1 MKKLK
6 GRRILNKINPKKDIK
21 PVLDVTRA
29 GEVKK
34 IKIYDDGK
42 SKVPA
47 TIFAIIVLLLGT
59 YVIYDQFIKEKKYSE
74 DVYTSHFEMKEDE
87 SQKFV
92 YFTNETEI
100 MRGLVDKKK
109 YVTKDIV
116 INIKTDDMQNLEKK
130 LNDQRKEF
138 ELNYEYVDSEV
149 MNVQNCYQNFST
161 YNTDTENL
169 KSFTYRE
176 YEIYESE
183 DFITIMVIDNNIV
196 LCGDNNN
203 KTTITNYIIA
213 KETGELMKEDFILD
227 KFNADKR
234 KLVHNSLAGLVDDK
248 VEKRTAR
255 AIKAIEDP
263 INDNML
269 SYVFTEGNCIGVRF
283 DLGEN
288 SKIVP
293 NNYDLIE
300 ESKICK
306 TEKGQ

>member
-1 MKKLK
+1 MNKLK
-6 GRRILNKINPKKDIK
+6 GRKILSKTNIKKDVK
-21 PVLDVTRA
+21 PVLDITRA

-34 IKIYDDGK
+34 IKVYNDGK

-47 TIFAIIVLLLGT
+47 TIFAVIVLLLGF
-59 YVIYDQFIKEKKYSE
+59 YVIYDQFIKEKKYS
-74 DVYTSHFEMKEDE
+74 DSLYTRYFEMKEDE
-87 SQKFV
+87 SLRFV

-116 INIKTDDMQNLEKK
+116 INIKTEQMKNLEKK
-130 LNDQRKEF
+130 LNEQRKEF
-138 ELNYEYVDSEV
+138 ELNYEYVNSEV

-161 YNTDTENL
+161 YNTNTENL

-176 YEIYESE
+176 YEVYESE
-183 DFITIMVIDNNIV
+183 DFLTIMVIDNNIV
-196 LCGDNNN
+196 LCGDNN

-213 KETGELMKEDFILD
+213 KETGELVSEDFILD
-227 KFNADKR
+227 KFYADKR
-234 KLVHNSLAGLVDDK
+234 KLVHNSLAGLLDTEIED
-248 VEKRTAR
+248 RNAI
-255 AIKAIEDP
+255 AIKTIEDL
-263 INDNML
+263 INDHGL
-269 SYVFTEGNCIGVRF
+269 SYVFTEDKCIGVRF

-288 SKIVP
+288 SNIVP
-293 NNYDLIE
+293 NNYDLLE

>member
-6 GRRILNKINPKKDIK
+6 GRRILNKVNVKKDIK

-47 TIFAIIVLLLGT
+47 TIFAIIVLLLGI

-87 SQKFV
+87 SQKFI

-169 KSFTYRE
+169 KSFAYRE

-196 LCGDNNN
+196 LCGDNN

-234 KLVHNSLAGLVDDK
+234 KLVHNSLVGLVDDK
-248 VEKRTAR
+248 IEERTAR

-293 NNYDLIE
+293 NKYDLIE

>member
-6 GRRILNKINPKKDIK
+6 GRRILDKINAKKDIK

-59 YVIYDQFIKEKKYSE
+59 YVIYDQFIKEKEYSE

-87 SQKFV
+87 SQKFI

-169 KSFTYRE
+169 KSFAYRE

-234 KLVHNSLAGLVDDK
+234 KLVHNSLVGLVDDK
-248 VEKRTAR
+248 VEERTAR

>member
-1 MKKLK
+1 MNKLK
-6 GRRILNKINPKKDIK
+6 GRKILNKTNIKKDVK
-21 PVLDVTRA
+21 PVLDITRA

-34 IKIYDDGK
+34 IKVYNDGK

-47 TIFAIIVLLLGT
+47 TIFAVIVLLLGF
-59 YVIYDQFIKEKKYSE
+59 YVIYDQFIKEKKYS
-74 DVYTSHFEMKEDE
+74 DSLYTRHFEMKEDE
-87 SQKFV
+87 SLKFV

-116 INIKTDDMQNLEKK
+116 INIKTEQMKNLEKK
-130 LNDQRKEF
+130 LNEQRKEF
-138 ELNYEYVDSEV
+138 ELNYEYVNSEV

-161 YNTDTENL
+161 YNTTTENL

-176 YEIYESE
+176 YEVYESE
-183 DFITIMVIDNNIV
+183 DFLTIMVIDNNIV
-196 LCGDNNN
+196 LCGDNN

-213 KETGELMKEDFILD
+213 KETGELVSEDFILD
-227 KFNADKR
+227 KFYADKR
-234 KLVHNSLAGLVDDK
+234 KLVHNSLAGLLDTEIED
-248 VEKRTAR
+248 RNAI
-255 AIKAIEDP
+255 AIKTIEDL
-263 INDNML
+263 INDHGL
-269 SYVFTEGNCIGVRF
+269 SYVFTEDKCIGVRF

-288 SKIVP
+288 SNIVP
-293 NNYDLIE
+293 NNYDLLE

>member
-1 MKKLK
+1 MNKLK
-6 GRRILNKINPKKDIK
+6 GRKILSKTNIKKDVK
-21 PVLDVTRA
+21 PVLDITRA

-34 IKIYDDGK
+34 IKVYNDGK

-47 TIFAIIVLLLGT
+47 TIFAVIVLLLGF
-59 YVIYDQFIKEKKYSE
+59 YVIYDQFIKEKKYS
-74 DVYTSHFEMKEDE
+74 DSLYTRHFEMKEDE
-87 SQKFV
+87 SLKFV

-116 INIKTDDMQNLEKK
+116 INIKTEQMKNLEKK
-130 LNDQRKEF
+130 LNEQRKEF
-138 ELNYEYVDSEV
+138 ELNYEYVNSEV

-161 YNTDTENL
+161 YNTNTENL

-176 YEIYESE
+176 YEVYESE
-183 DFITIMVIDNNIV
+183 DFLTIMVIDNNIV
-196 LCGDNNN
+196 LCGDNN

-213 KETGELMKEDFILD
+213 KETGELVSEDFILD
-227 KFNADKR
+227 KFYADKR
-234 KLVHNSLAGLVDDK
+234 KLVHNSLAGLLDTEIED
-248 VEKRTAR
+248 RNAI
-255 AIKAIEDP
+255 AIKTIEDL
-263 INDNML
+263 INDHGL
-269 SYVFTEGNCIGVRF
+269 SYVFTEDKCIGVRF

-288 SKIVP
+288 SNIVP
-293 NNYDLIE
+293 NNYDLLE

>member
-6 GRRILNKINPKKDIK
+6 GRRILNKINAKKDIK

-87 SQKFV
+87 SKKFI

-169 KSFTYRE
+169 KSFAYRE

-196 LCGDNNN
+196 LCGDNN

-234 KLVHNSLAGLVDDK
+234 KLVHNSLVGLVDDK
-248 VEKRTAR
+248 VEERTAR

>member
-6 GRRILNKINPKKDIK
+6 GRRILNKINAKKDIK

-47 TIFAIIVLLLGT
+47 TIFAIIVLLLGA

-87 SQKFV
+87 SQKFI

-196 LCGDNNN
+196 LCGDNN

-234 KLVHNSLAGLVDDK
+234 KLVHNSLVGLVDDK
-248 VEKRTAR
+248 VEERTAR

>member
-6 GRRILNKINPKKDIK
+6 GRRILNKINAKKDIK

-87 SQKFV
+87 SQKFI

-196 LCGDNNN
+196 LCGDNN

-234 KLVHNSLAGLVDDK
+234 KLVHNSLVGLVDDK
-248 VEKRTAR
+248 VEERTAR
-255 AIKAIEDP
+255 AIKNIEDP

>member
-6 GRRILNKINPKKDIK
+6 GRRILNKINAKKDIK

-87 SQKFV
+87 SQKFI

-196 LCGDNNN
+196 LCGNNN

-213 KETGELMKEDFILD
+213 KETGELMKEDFILN

-234 KLVHNSLAGLVDDK
+234 KLVHNSLVGLVDDK
-248 VEKRTAR
+248 VEERTAR

-263 INDNML
+263 INDNMV
-269 SYVFTEGNCIGVRF
+269 SYIFTEGNCIGVRF

>member
-1 MKKLK
+1 
-6 GRRILNKINPKKDIK
+6 
-21 PVLDVTRA
+21 
-29 GEVKK
+29 
-34 IKIYDDGK
+34 
-42 SKVPA
+42 
-47 TIFAIIVLLLGT
+47 
-59 YVIYDQFIKEKKYSE
+59 
-74 DVYTSHFEMKEDE
+74 
-87 SQKFV
+87 
-92 YFTNETEI
+92 
-100 MRGLVDKKK
+100 
-109 YVTKDIV
+109 
-116 INIKTDDMQNLEKK
+116 
-130 LNDQRKEF
+130 
-138 ELNYEYVDSEV
+138 

-169 KSFTYRE
+169 KSFAYRE

-196 LCGDNNN
+196 LCGDNN

-234 KLVHNSLAGLVDDK
+234 KLVHNSLVGLVDDK
-248 VEKRTAR
+248 IEERTAR

>member
-1 MKKLK
+1 MNKLK
-6 GRRILNKINPKKDIK
+6 GRKILNKTNIKKDVK
-21 PVLDVTRA
+21 PVLDITRA

-34 IKIYDDGK
+34 IKVYNDGK

-47 TIFAIIVLLLGT
+47 TIFAVIVLLLGF
-59 YVIYDQFIKEKKYSE
+59 YVIYDQFIKEKKYS
-74 DVYTSHFEMKEDE
+74 DSLYTRYFEMKEDE
-87 SQKFV
+87 SLRFV

-116 INIKTDDMQNLEKK
+116 INIKTEQMKNLEKK
-130 LNDQRKEF
+130 LNEQRKEF
-138 ELNYEYVDSEV
+138 ELNYEYVNSEV

-161 YNTDTENL
+161 YNTNTENL

-176 YEIYESE
+176 YEVYESE
-183 DFITIMVIDNNIV
+183 DFLTIMVIDNNIV
-196 LCGDNNN
+196 LCGDNN

-213 KETGELMKEDFILD
+213 KETGELVSEDFILD
-227 KFNADKR
+227 KFYADKR
-234 KLVHNSLAGLVDDK
+234 KLVHNSLAGLLDTEIED
-248 VEKRTAR
+248 RNAI
-255 AIKAIEDP
+255 AIKTIEDL
-263 INDNML
+263 INDHGL
-269 SYVFTEGNCIGVRF
+269 SYVFTEDKCIGVRF

-288 SKIVP
+288 SNIVP
-293 NNYDLIE
+293 NNYDLLE

>member
-1 MKKLK
+1 MNKLK
-6 GRRILNKINPKKDIK
+6 GRKILSKTNIKKDVK
-21 PVLDVTRA
+21 PVLDITRA

-34 IKIYDDGK
+34 IKVYNDGK

-47 TIFAIIVLLLGT
+47 TIFAVIVLLLGF
-59 YVIYDQFIKEKKYSE
+59 YVIYDQFIKEKKYCDSL
-74 DVYTSHFEMKEDE
+74 YTRYFEMKEDE
-87 SQKFV
+87 SLRFV

-116 INIKTDDMQNLEKK
+116 INIKTEQMKNLEKK
-130 LNDQRKEF
+130 LNEQRKEF
-138 ELNYEYVDSEV
+138 ELNYEYVNSEV

-161 YNTDTENL
+161 YNTNTENL

-176 YEIYESE
+176 YEVYESE
-183 DFITIMVIDNNIV
+183 DFLTIMVIDNNIV
-196 LCGDNNN
+196 LCGDNN

-213 KETGELMKEDFILD
+213 KETGELVSEDFILD
-227 KFNADKR
+227 KFYADKR
-234 KLVHNSLAGLVDDK
+234 KLVHNSLAGLLDTEIED
-248 VEKRTAR
+248 RNAI
-255 AIKAIEDP
+255 AIKTIEDL
-263 INDNML
+263 IYDHGL
-269 SYVFTEGNCIGVRF
+269 SYVFTEDKCIGVRF

-288 SKIVP
+288 SNIVP
-293 NNYDLIE
+293 NNYDLLE